1 VNSFW
6 RLWLLPMMGLALV
19 PAAFF
24 NLFAMRQTALIG
36 CLLGIG
42 LPFIAA
48 RIMKRA
54 RKGDAKRAAM
64 MMGVAAGLAT
74 GLGAGAGPIIG
85 LLFALGAWGG
95 TRMLYAEIPEVAPP
109 APPPPPPSG
118 PLADARIR
126 LAGIEAIA
134 ARGNEPRLI
143 PVAQAIGQVLD
154 DLEERP
160 EGIARARRFLV
171 VHLDGLERIASRL
184 EAGAAPPPAL
194 GTLLRDLE
202 AAARRLRD
210 DLRAEESAALD
221 IQVKVL
227 ADRLREEGYS

>member
-1 VNSFW
+1 
-6 RLWLLPMMGLALV
+6 MMGLAML

-54 RKGDAKRAAM
+54 RKGDAKRAAVL
-64 MMGVAAGLAT
+64 MGVAAGLAT

-95 TRMLYAEIPEVAPP
+95 TRLLYAEIPEVAPP
-109 APPPPPPSG
+109 APPPPPSG

-126 LAGIEAIA
+126 LAGI
-134 ARGNEPRLI
+134 
-143 PVAQAIGQVLD
+143 QA
-154 DLEERP
+154 
-160 EGIARARRFLV
+160 
-171 VHLDGLERIASRL
+171 
-184 EAGAAPPPAL
+184 
-194 GTLLRDLE
+194 
-202 AAARRLRD
+202 
-210 DLRAEESAALD
+210 
-221 IQVKVL
+221 
-227 ADRLREEGYS
+227 